1 MEDKNL
7 KVCSLLFLSNFQEN
21 WCQDNN
27 SSQCSTTQLSLRF
40 QVAVQTTLRH
50 CLCLFCLFSSGSY
63 ISPGSQVQSS
73 WVDNPVLLIYIN

>member
-1 MEDKNL
+1 MEDSLLAEVSHDEAKVRRRERPLLAGKMEDKNL

-50 CLCLFCLFSSGSY
+50 C
-63 ISPGSQVQSS
+63 
-73 WVDNPVLLIYIN
+73 